1 MRCDLSVR
9 ITALAE
15 AGELDLTIAKGMPGE
30 SVVEGSTGWRLL
42 NRDPMA
48 WLAGDG
54 SNAMD
59 RRPLPLAVFHEGCVF
74 RMAAITA
81 LAAQG
86 ISWRPAFVGGSYT
99 ALRHAVAAGLAV
111 TPLPRSLK
119 APGLVEV
126 RAGLPELPASE
137 LIVRFGPG
145 EVLPSARRLLE
156 LFEAYLRGDI
166 EHP

>member
-1 MRCDLSVR
+1 
-9 ITALAE
+9 
-15 AGELDLTIAKGMPGE
+15 
-30 SVVEGSTGWRLL
+30 
-42 NRDPMA
+42 MA
-48 WLAGDG
+48 WLAGEG

-81 LAAQG
+81 LAARS
-86 ISWRPAFVGGSYT
+86 ISWRPAFVGASYT
-99 ALRHAVAAGLAV
+99 ALRHVAAGLAV

-156 LFEAYLRGDI
+156 LFEAYLLGDV